1 MNPIDNCGVGIL
13 KLTNAS
19 AAGTIYL
26 GSFDTKGYDSANI
39 YLASYNDSA
48 GSSGF
53 VSSLYLLESDTAT
66 SASSQTAIVAFTGG
80 TATSTSVGFVITKNT
95 SADSIGA
102 IELQVDLRK
111 RKRYLGLYAVA
122 DAGNTNFIGGIAL
135 FGKPETDKD
144 TAALKVVTNNES
156 TLASI
161 LQVVTG

>member
-1 MNPIDNCGVGIL
+1 MNKTDNCGVGIL
-13 KLTNAS
+13 KLTSAS

-26 GSFDTKGYDSANI
+26 GSFDTSGYDSANI
-39 YLASYNDSA
+39 FLASYNDSA

-53 VSSLYLLESDTAT
+53 VSSLYLTESDTVT

-122 DAGNTNFIGGIAL
+122 DAGSTNFIGGIAL
-135 FGKPETDKD
+135 FGKPEQSKD
-144 TAALKVVTNNES
+144 TYSTKVVTNNES